1 MSVITGTDRFCT
13 VLHKYNTQG
22 QEVTRTSFVTM
33 RSKFEFLSSQSAK
46 EGPHDNI
53 DLGDNPS
60 IWQLWELPEKLHH
73 DFMQANYILTNMG
86 RENCSKALNGCA
98 RIKSQVIMT
107 ESLSIL
113 ASFNY

>member
-22 QEVTRTSFVTM
+22 QEVTSTSFVTM
-33 RSKFEFLSSQSAK
+33 RSKFEFLSSQFAK

-60 IWQLWELPEKLHH
+60 MWQLYLK
-73 DFMQANYILTNMG
+73 NYIMSLCKPGGQEMG

-98 RIKSQVIMT
+98 RIKLQVIMT

-113 ASFNY
+113 TSFNY